1 MTNFWLRVSLYRD
14 TAPVTA
20 NNFVTGDK
28 FVAPIK
34 LVPRHSYN
42 SEKLYHDAKNCA
54 IPSLHRDSFL
64 AKVISTCPGASSGNV
79 FALYC
84 RAVRFQCC
92 ALGLNCDIL
101 TIIAVHSRQVQL
113 CNMFAYL
120 DGCPKDYL
128 DLTLIKLMT

>member
-1 MTNFWLRVSLYRD
+1 MTNFWLEVSLYRD
-14 TAPVTA
+14 TAQVTA
-20 NNFVTGDK
+20 INFVTGDK

-42 SEKLYHDAKNCA
+42 SERLYHDAKNCA

-84 RAVRFQCC
+84 RAVSGQHEYPVQDDRPKKTK
-92 ALGLNCDIL
+92 I
-101 TIIAVHSRQVQL
+101 VH
-113 CNMFAYL
+113 
-120 DGCPKDYL
+120 
-128 DLTLIKLMT
+128 LIKFLYNDS